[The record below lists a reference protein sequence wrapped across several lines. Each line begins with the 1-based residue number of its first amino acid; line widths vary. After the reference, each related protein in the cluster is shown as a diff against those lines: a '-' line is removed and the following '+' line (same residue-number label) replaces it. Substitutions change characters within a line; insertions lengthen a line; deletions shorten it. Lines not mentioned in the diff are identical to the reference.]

1 MVFFASADF
10 NSRRELLGCKMLIVY
25 SLLSTAKKA
34 AVCSKLLA
42 VSKFVFGSSPYE
54 ITSDW
59 FVDLGIYFLY
69 FQSHKSEKEEVNGF
83 TVGGAE
89 ELR

>member
-1 MVFFASADF
+1 
-10 NSRRELLGCKMLIVY
+10 MLIVY

-54 ITSDW
+54 ITSSW
-59 FVDLGIYFLY
+59 FVGLGIYFLY
-69 FQSHKSEKEEVNGF
+69 FQSHKSEKEEVSE
-83 TVGGAE
+83 VKIGGADKII
-89 ELR
+89 RITGGSQNGYRF